1 MMLSMALFPAH
12 EELAVNRR
20 INVSL
25 PEETLKLLERVAPKG
40 DRSRLIDE
48 AVRHY
53 VEGVSRA
60 GLRKRLKEGA
70 VRRAARDLALAEEW
84 FPLKK
89 TMAQPGRVIYPRR
102 GEIYFVSFDP
112 AVGSEIQKTRP
123 ALILQNDIANRHS
136 PITIVAALTSQFE
149 EPLYPTE
156 VLITPPEGRLTVASV
171 VLLNQIRSIDR
182 RRLVRRLGTVTQET
196 LERVNRAMQLS
207 LGLIEL

>member
-1 MMLSMALFPAH
+1 
-12 EELAVNRR
+12 
-20 INVSL
+20 
-25 PEETLKLLERVAPKG
+25 
-40 DRSRLIDE
+40 
-48 AVRHY
+48 
-53 VEGVSRA
+53 
-60 GLRKRLKEGA
+60 
-70 VRRAARDLALAEEW
+70 
-84 FPLKK
+84 
-89 TMAQPGRVIYPRR
+89 MAQPGRVIYPRR

-156 VLITPPEGRLTVASV
+156 VLITPPEGRLTVSSV